1 MKRKIL
7 HLRDVFEKLQA
18 ILLLGF
24 SVLIKLQNFFEKFM
38 RTNIVFK
45 TI

>member
-18 ILLLGF
+18 ILLLGY
-24 SVLIKLQNFFEKFM
+24 SVLIYSRNFFEYI
-38 RTNIVFK
+38 NI
-45 TI
+45 II